1 MSTTYEQTVS
11 VLVVEDDP
19 GDFGLIRAHVHR
31 AGLARGDDKGA
42 VTWAKTLAEGVALAR
57 SGKPDVVLLDL
68 SLPDSSGLATVH
80 SIRAALPGVPLVVLT
95 GHDDKQLALD
105 ALHAGAQDYLV
116 KGRFE
121 HDALGRAVRHAL
133 VRERLESRL
142 RLFEVALDS
151 AANGILITD
160 TDARIEWANP
170 AFTKLTGFS
179 LEEALGRN
187 PGELIKSDMQDAAY
201 YQEMWKT
208 ILSGEVWRG
217 DIVNR
222 NRAGHLYDAS
232 LVIAPVIDGGGT
244 IRHFV
249 AILQDI
255 TERKRT
261 ELELQIAA
269 TAFESQE
276 GMFVTDA
283 ANVILRVNRAFTEI
297 TGYAAAEAVG
307 KTPALLDSGRH
318 DVAFH
323 LAMREE
329 IARNGTWQGE
339 IWHRRKNGE
348 VHPEWLTVTAVKNGS
363 GEISRYVG
371 TLTDITAR
379 KAAEDEIRHL
389 AFYDPLTLLP
399 NRRLLLDRLHQA
411 LAISARSKRLG
422 ALLFLDLD
430 NFKTLN
436 DTLGHDKGDLLLQ
449 QIAQRLATCV
459 REGDTVARL
468 GGDEFVV
475 MLEDL
480 SPVSAD
486 AAAQTEIV
494 GEKILGALA
503 QPYALAG
510 HEYHSTSSMGVTL
523 FNGQLETVEDLL
535 KRADLAMYQAKTAGR
550 NTLRFFDPQM
560 QATVTARV
568 AMEAALREALRERQ
582 FVLHYQSQVDSE
594 HRTIG
599 VEALV
604 RWQHPQRGLLVPA
617 EFIAL
622 AEESGLILPLGE
634 WVLDVACARLAAW
647 SRQVGLQHLTLA
659 VNVSVRQFRHPG
671 FVKLVRAT
679 LARSGADPH
688 KLKLELTEHL
698 LANDMKDTLAKMTE
712 LKSLGVRFSLDDFGT
727 GHASLSYLKR
737 LPFDELKIDQSFV
750 RDALTDPNDAT
761 IARTIV
767 ALGQSLG
774 LSVVAEGVETEAQRK
789 FLAGNGCDVYQ
800 GHLFGQPLP
809 LDGFE
814 KWLTAASG
822 TPPAP
827 APEPRAMP

>member
-1 MSTTYEQTVS
+1 MNDAYQPSVS

-19 GDFGLIRAHVHR
+19 GDFGLIRAHLRR
-31 AGLARGDDKGA
+31 ARLGRSNDKDA
-42 VTWAKTLAEGVALAR
+42 AIWAKTLAEGIALAR
-57 SGKPDVVLLDL
+57 RETPDVVLLDL
-68 SLPDSSGLATVH
+68 ALPDSSGLATVRAM
-80 SIRAALPGVPLVVLT
+80 RAALPDVPVVVLT
-95 GHDDKQLALD
+95 GHDDDQQALA
-105 ALHAGAQDYLV
+105 ALHAGAQDYLI
-116 KGRFE
+116 KGQFD

-142 RLFEVALDS
+142 RLFEVALNS
-151 AANGILITD
+151 AANGIVITD
-160 TDARIEWANP
+160 TEARIEWANP
-170 AFTKLTGFS
+170 AFTQLTGYA
-179 LEEALGRN
+179 LDEALGRN
-187 PGELIKSDMQDAAY
+187 PGELIKSGRQDQAF
-201 YQEMWKT
+201 YQELWRT
-208 ILSGEVWRG
+208 IQSGQVWRG
-217 DIVNR
+217 EIVNR
-222 NRAGHLYDAS
+222 HKDGMLYDES

-249 AILQDI
+249 AILRDI

-283 ANVILRVNRAFTEI
+283 GNAILRVNRAFAEI
-297 TGYAAAEAVG
+297 TGYTAAEAVG

-318 DVAFH
+318 DAAFH
-323 LAMREE
+323 AEMLEE
-329 IARNGTWQGE
+329 IRRNGTWRGE

-348 VHPEWLTVTAVKNGS
+348 VHPEWLTVTAVRNGS
-363 GEISRYVG
+363 GEVSRYVG

-399 NRRLLLDRLHQA
+399 NRRLLLDRLQQA
-411 LAISARSKRLG
+411 LAVSARSKRLG

-475 MLEDL
+475 MLENLSL
-480 SPVSAD
+480 SPAD
-486 AAAQTEIV
+486 AATQTEIV
-494 GEKILGALA
+494 GEKILAALS

-510 HEYHSTSSMGVTL
+510 HEYHSTSSIGVTL
-523 FNGQLETVEDLL
+523 FSDQRETVEDLL

-550 NTLRFFDPQM
+550 NTLRFFDPEM
-560 QATVTARV
+560 QASVTARV
-568 AMEAALREALRERQ
+568 ALEAGLREALRTGQ
-582 FVLHYQSQVDSE
+582 FALHYQAQVDSE
-594 HRTIG
+594 GRAKG

-604 RWQHPQRGLLVPA
+604 RWQHPHRGLLVPA
-617 EFIAL
+617 EFVPL
-622 AEESGLILPLGE
+622 AEDTGLILGLGE
-634 WVLDVACARLAAW
+634 WIMQRACAQLAAW
-647 SRQVGLQHLTLA
+647 AGRAETNHLTLA

-671 FVKLVRAT
+671 FVKVVRSA
-679 LARSGADPH
+679 LARSGADPR
-688 KLKLELTEHL
+688 KLKLELTESL
-698 LANDMKDTLAKMTE
+698 LANDLKDTIAKMTE
-712 LKSLGVRFSLDDFGT
+712 LKAIGVGFSLDDFGT

-750 RDALTDPNDAT
+750 RDALTDQGDAT

-774 LSVVAEGVETEAQRK
+774 LSVIAEGVETETQRK
-789 FLAGNGCDVYQ
+789 FLAGNGCDAFQ
-800 GHLFGQPLP
+800 GHLFGRPLP
-809 LDGFE
+809 LAAFE
-814 KWLTAASG
+814 RLLPQPRDSSFSG
-822 TPPAP
+822 
-827 APEPRAMP
+827 

>member
-1 MSTTYEQTVS
+1 MSSTFQQPVS
-11 VLVVEDDP
+11 ILVVEDDP
-19 GDFGLIRAHVHR
+19 GDFGLIRAHVRR
-31 AGLARGDDKGA
+31 AGLVPASGKEE
-42 VTWAKTLAEGVALAR
+42 VVWAKTLAEALALAR
-57 SGKPDVVLLDL
+57 RDKPDIVLLDL
-68 SLPDSSGLATVH
+68 SLPDSAGLATV
-80 SIRAALPGVPLVVLT
+80 RAARAAMPGVPLVVLT
-95 GHDDKQLALD
+95 GNDDNELALA

-116 KGRFE
+116 KGQFE

-133 VRERLESRL
+133 VREQLESRL
-142 RLFEVALDS
+142 RLFEVALAS
-151 AANGILITD
+151 AANGIVITD
-160 TDARIEWANP
+160 IDARIEWANP
-170 AFTKLTGFS
+170 AFTQLTGFP

-187 PGELIKSDMQDAAY
+187 SGALIRSGQHDQAFY
-201 YQEMWKT
+201 RQMWQT
-208 ILSGEVWRG
+208 ILAGQVWRG
-217 DIVNR
+217 EIVNR
-222 NRAGHLYDAS
+222 NKAGDLYDES

-261 ELELQIAA
+261 DLELQIAA

-283 ANVILRVNRAFTEI
+283 GNVILRVNRAFSEI

-307 KTPALLDSGRH
+307 QTPALLDSGRH
-318 DVAFH
+318 DAAFH
-323 LAMREE
+323 AAMHDAM
-329 IARNGTWQGE
+329 ARNGTWQGE

-348 VHPEWLTVTAVKNGS
+348 VHPEWLTVTAVKNAG
-363 GEISRYVG
+363 GQVSRYVG

-379 KAAEDEIRHL
+379 KAAEDEIKHL

-399 NRRLLLDRLHQA
+399 NRRLLLDRLQQA
-411 LAISARSKRLG
+411 LATSARSKRLG

-449 QIAQRLATCV
+449 DIAQRLATCV

-480 SPVSAD
+480 SPSPTD

-494 GEKILGALA
+494 GEKILACLS

-510 HEYHSTSSMGVTL
+510 HEYHSTSSIGVTL
-523 FNGQLETVEDLL
+523 FSDQRETVEDLL

-550 NTLRFFDPQM
+550 NTLRFYDPEM
-560 QATVTARV
+560 QAAVTAR
-568 AMEAALREALRERQ
+568 AALEAALREALRHGQ
-582 FVLHYQSQVDSE
+582 FVLHYQAQVDRE
-594 HRTIG
+594 NRTIG
-599 VEALV
+599 AEALV

-622 AEESGLILPLGE
+622 AEDTGLILALGE
-634 WVLDVACARLAAW
+634 WILDVACTQLVEWAKLPRLA
-647 SRQVGLQHLTLA
+647 HLRLA

-671 FVKLVRAT
+671 FVKRVLTA
-679 LARSGADPH
+679 LERSGADPR
-688 KLKLELTEHL
+688 KLTLELTERL
-698 LANDMKDTLAKMTE
+698 LTDDMKDTLEKMVE
-712 LKSLGVRFSLDDFGT
+712 LRTRGVRFSLDDFGT

-750 RDALTDPNDAT
+750 RDALIDSSDAT

-774 LSVVAEGVETEAQRK
+774 LSVIAEGVETEAQRQ
-789 FLAGNGCDVYQ
+789 FLAGNGCDAFQ

-809 LDGFE
+809 LDAFE
-814 KWLTAASG
+814 KCFPLASSRV
-822 TPPAP
+822 AS
-827 APEPRAMP
+827 